1 MALFWKTA
9 AGLMMTAVLVLA
21 VGKQEKDLG
30 LLLTMAG
37 CTMAILAGF
46 TFLEPVLEFL
56 YRLADLGQLE
66 TGVLGTLLKITGIGL
81 TAEITAMIC
90 RDSGNAS
97 LASGAAMLGSAVM
110 LCLSIPILE
119 TMMDL
124 IQDILGGI

>member
-9 AGLMMTAVLVLA
+9 AGLMMAAVLVLT

-37 CTMAILAGF
+37 CVMALLAGF
-46 TFLEPVLEFL
+46 AFLEPVLEFL
-56 YRLADLGQLE
+56 YTLARLGQLE
-66 TGVLGTLLKITGIGL
+66 TGVMGTLLKITGIGL
-81 TAEITAMIC
+81 TTEITALIC
-90 RDSGNAS
+90 RDSGNSS

-110 LCLSIPILE
+110 LSLSVPILE

-124 IQDILGGI
+124 IRDILGGI